1 MLSLL
6 KWQPNRMTILLTVSG
21 QLILLLNALWMLK
34 TWQPKDEKPG
44 WYAAAF
50 CSGLLICSFSA
61 SELMAHVINLTPMYW
76 FEQLALYAAFPLLSF
91 VLIALV
97 AKFDWPKEAWGRI
110 LLGVCGIYWVCQ
122 QTQQLDNL
130 IICSSIIS
138 LVMILCLM
146 LRNPDQWCS
155 KQKILLV
162 TCSLLALLLIAYALF
177 VDLQRTTLEPGMGF
191 LLITINRTLRS
202 LTTKPI
208 IKEK

>member
-1 MLSLL
+1 
-6 KWQPNRMTILLTVSG
+6 MTFLLTISG

-44 WYAAAF
+44 WFAAAF

-61 SELMAHVINLTPMYW
+61 SNLMAQFIDLTPMFW

-110 LLGVCGIYWVCQ
+110 LLGVCGIYWICQ

-130 IICSSIIS
+130 IIVSTFIS
-138 LVMILCLM
+138 LIMALRLFILKTTQLCI
-146 LRNPDQWCS
+146 
-155 KQKILLV
+155 KQKSALLIG
-162 TCSLLALLLIAYALF
+162 SLLTLTLIINALYIDPQRTSLELGMGLLLLI
-177 VDLQRTTLEPGMGF
+177 
-191 LLITINRTLRS
+191 INRTFMACISPVDTGLINS
-202 LTTKPI
+202 EEI
-208 IKEK
+208 G